1 MIDALIG
8 GKLLG
13 TATKRIG
20 ASGKPFVVAKVR
32 TPQGDADSLLVN
44 VIVFDETVGTGL
56 LALGDGDSVSMSGS
70 LSVKTWTTK
79 SGEVRPGL
87 DLVAHAI
94 LTSYHVKRRREAVQA
109 KQAPATHGTSLRA
122 AYAPLPD
129 DDYLPIGER

>member
-20 ASGKPFVVAKVR
+20 ASGKPFVTAKVK

-44 VIVFDETVGTGL
+44 VIVFDETVGAGL
-56 LALGDGDSVSMSGS
+56 LALGDGDSVSLSGA

-94 LTSYHVKRRREAVQA
+94 LTSYHVKRRREAVQT
-109 KQAPATHGTSLRA
+109 KQSPATPGTTYRET
-122 AYAPLPD
+122 YAPLPD
-129 DDYLPIGER
+129 HGLPDDPL